1 MTTQNMNIEL
11 TEEMHHQVKVVLG
24 KINASRKLQILTWNG
39 ERIVI
44 TPIDGIRAPQ
54 LIKQWNCL
62 GVYDFDSTSEQI
74 LSDLLVVIEK
84 RN

>member
-1 MTTQNMNIEL
+1 MNIALTQEL
-11 TEEMHHQVKVVLG
+11 HLQVKAALG

-39 ERIVI
+39 ERIVV
-44 TPIDGIRAPQ
+44 TPIDGMRAQ
-54 LIKQWNCL
+54 KLIEQRNCL

-84 RN
+84 KGQ